1 MRKFLFLI
9 NFVSLLVFIGCSQP
23 ESKDTNK
30 IYSMEDLAVV
40 GIKIKKDFQ
49 TDFPEA
55 THAKW
60 GFLKGREVA
69 VFRYPTIEL
78 ANTLGKT
85 AGEEQTEEIEVVE
98 KNIAHGPKVEK
109 TECRVHKANKPNSSD
124 VYKLDIKL
132 NSNSFL
138 SEIFIINKM
147 KLLEGNSLNLF
158 PLKPSWM
165 ECVRRAPMYTEFIIV
180 GNLVILSEPLA
191 TEDSEGTI
199 KFLQETA
206 EKLP

>member
-1 MRKFLFLI
+1 MRNFLFLI
-9 NFVSLLVFIGCSQP
+9 NFVSLLVFIGCSQT

-30 IYSMEDLAVV
+30 IYSMEDLAVI

-49 TDFPEA
+49 TEFPET

-109 TECRVHKANKPNSSD
+109 TECRGHKANKPNSSD
-124 VYKLDIKL
+124 VYKLNIKL
-132 NSNSFL
+132 NSNSQF
-138 SEIFIINKM
+138 SNIFIINKA
-147 KLLEGNSLNLF
+147 KLFEDQMNLF

-165 ECVRRAPMYTEFIIV
+165 ECVRRAPMYTEFIII

-191 TEDSEGTI
+191 TEDSEGTLA
-199 KFLQETA
+199 FLQETA
-206 EKLP
+206 DKLP

>member
-1 MRKFLFLI
+1 MRNFLFLI
-9 NFVSLLVFIGCSQP
+9 NFVSLLVFIGCSQA

-30 IYSMEDLAVV
+30 IYSMEDLAVI

-49 TDFPEA
+49 TEFPEA

-85 AGEEQTEEIEVVE
+85 AGKEQTEEIEVVE

-109 TECRVHKANKPNSSD
+109 TECRGHKANKPNSSD
-124 VYKLDIKL
+124 VYKLNIKL
-132 NSNSFL
+132 NSNSQF
-138 SEIFIINKM
+138 SNTFIINKA
-147 KLLEGNSLNLF
+147 KLFEDQMNLF

-165 ECVRRAPMYTEFIIV
+165 ECVRRAPMYTEFIII

-191 TEDSEGTI
+191 TEDSEGTLA
-199 KFLQETA
+199 FLQETA
-206 EKLP
+206 DKLP

>member
-1 MRKFLFLI
+1 MRYLFI
-9 NFVSLLVFIGCSQP
+9 VISLFIVIGCSL
-23 ESKDTNK
+23 EETKDTNK
-30 IYSMEDLAVV
+30 IYSMEDVALT

-60 GFLKGREVA
+60 GFLKGREIA

-109 TECRVHKANKPNSSD
+109 TECRGHTQNKPNSSD
-124 VYKLDIKL
+124 VYKLNIKL
-132 NSNSFL
+132 NSNSQF
-138 SEIFIINKM
+138 SNTFIINKA
-147 KLLEGNSLNLF
+147 KLFEDQMNLF

-165 ECVRRAPMYTEFIIV
+165 ECVRRAPMYTEFIII

-191 TEDSEGTI
+191 TEDSEGTLA
-199 KFLQETA
+199 FLQETA
-206 EKLP
+206 DKLP

>member
-9 NFVSLLVFIGCSQP
+9 NFVSLLVFIGCSQA
-23 ESKDTNK
+23 EFKDLNK
-30 IYSMEDLAVV
+30 IYSMEDLAVI

-49 TDFPEA
+49 TEFPEA

-109 TECRVHKANKPNSSD
+109 TECRGHKANKPNSSD
-124 VYKLDIKL
+124 VYKLNIKL
-132 NSNSFL
+132 NSNSQF
-138 SEIFIINKM
+138 SNIFIINKA
-147 KLLEGNSLNLF
+147 KLFEDQMNLF

-165 ECVRRAPMYTEFIIV
+165 ECVRRAPMYTEFIII

-191 TEDSEGTI
+191 TEDSEGTLA
-199 KFLQETA
+199 FLQETA
-206 EKLP
+206 DKLP

>member
-1 MRKFLFLI
+1 MYKVLFI
-9 NFVSLLVFIGCSQP
+9 VISLFIVIGCSQ
-23 ESKDTNK
+23 EETKDTNK
-30 IYSMEDLAVV
+30 IYSMEDVALT

-60 GFLKGREVA
+60 GFLKGREIA

-109 TECRVHKANKPNSSD
+109 TECRGHTQNKPNSSD
-124 VYKLDIKL
+124 VYKLNIKL
-132 NSNSFL
+132 NSNSQF
-138 SEIFIINKM
+138 SNTFIINKA
-147 KLLEGNSLNLF
+147 KLFEDQMNLF

-165 ECVRRAPMYTEFIIV
+165 ECVRRAPMYTEFIII

-191 TEDSEGTI
+191 TEDSEGTLA
-199 KFLQETA
+199 FLQETA
-206 EKLP
+206 DKLP

>member
-1 MRKFLFLI
+1 MRYLFI
-9 NFVSLLVFIGCSQP
+9 VIGCSQ
-23 ESKDTNK
+23 EETRDTNK
-30 IYSMEDLAVV
+30 IYSMEDVALT

-60 GFLKGREVA
+60 GFLKGREIA

-109 TECRVHKANKPNSSD
+109 TECRGHTQNKPNSSD
-124 VYKLDIKL
+124 VYKLNIKL
-132 NSNSFL
+132 NSNSQF
-138 SEIFIINKM
+138 SNTFIINKA
-147 KLLEGNSLNLF
+147 KLFEDQMNLF

-165 ECVRRAPMYTEFIIV
+165 ECVRRAPMYTEFIII
-180 GNLVILSEPLA
+180 GNLVILSEHLA
-191 TEDSEGTI
+191 TEDSEGTLA
-199 KFLQETA
+199 FLQETA
-206 EKLP
+206 DKLP

>member
-1 MRKFLFLI
+1 MRNFLFLI

-30 IYSMEDLAVV
+30 IYSMEDLAVI

-49 TDFPEA
+49 TEFPEA

-109 TECRVHKANKPNSSD
+109 TECRGHKANKPNSSD
-124 VYKLDIKL
+124 VYKLNIKL
-132 NSNSFL
+132 NSNSQF
-138 SEIFIINKM
+138 SNTFIINKA
-147 KLLEGNSLNLF
+147 KLFEDQMNLF

-165 ECVRRAPMYTEFIIV
+165 ECVRRAPMYTEFIII

-191 TEDSEGTI
+191 TEDSEGTLA
-199 KFLQETA
+199 FLQETA
-206 EKLP
+206 DKLP

>member
-1 MRKFLFLI
+1 MRFFLFFI
-9 NFVSLLVFIGCSQP
+9 NFISLLIFIGCSQA

-30 IYSMEDLAVV
+30 IYSMEDLAIT
-40 GIKIKKDFQ
+40 GIKIKKGFQ
-49 TDFPEA
+49 TEFPEA

-109 TECRVHKANKPNSSD
+109 TECRGHKANKPNSSD
-124 VYKLDIKL
+124 VYKLNIKL
-132 NSNSFL
+132 NSNSQF
-138 SEIFIINKM
+138 SNTFIINKA
-147 KLLEGNSLNLF
+147 KLFEDQMNLF

-191 TEDSEGTI
+191 TEDSEGTLA
-199 KFLQETA
+199 FLQETA
-206 EKLP
+206 DKLP

>member
-1 MRKFLFLI
+1 MRNFLFLI
-9 NFVSLLVFIGCSQP
+9 NFVSLLVFIGCSQT

-30 IYSMEDLAVV
+30 IYSMEDLAVI

-49 TDFPEA
+49 TEFPET

-109 TECRVHKANKPNSSD
+109 TECRGHKANKPNSSD
-124 VYKLDIKL
+124 VYKLNIKL
-132 NSNSFL
+132 NSNSQFSNTL
-138 SEIFIINKM
+138 IINKA
-147 KLLEGNSLNLF
+147 KLFEDQMNLF

-165 ECVRRAPMYTEFIIV
+165 ECVRRAPMYTEFIII

-191 TEDSEGTI
+191 TEDSEGTLA
-199 KFLQETA
+199 FLQETA
-206 EKLP
+206 DKLP

>member
-1 MRKFLFLI
+1 MRYLFIVITLFI
-9 NFVSLLVFIGCSQP
+9 FIGCSQ
-23 ESKDTNK
+23 EENKDTNK

-109 TECRVHKANKPNSSD
+109 TECRGHKANKPNSSD

>member
-30 IYSMEDLAVV
+30 IYSMEDLAVI

-49 TDFPEA
+49 TEFPEA

-109 TECRVHKANKPNSSD
+109 TECRGHKANKPNSSD
-124 VYKLDIKL
+124 VYKLNIKL
-132 NSNSFL
+132 NSNSQF
-138 SEIFIINKM
+138 SNTFIINKA
-147 KLLEGNSLNLF
+147 KLFEDQMNLF

-165 ECVRRAPMYTEFIIV
+165 ECVRRAPMYTEFIII

-191 TEDSEGTI
+191 TEDSEGTLA
-199 KFLQETA
+199 FLQETA
-206 EKLP
+206 DKLP

>member
-1 MRKFLFLI
+1 M
-9 NFVSLLVFIGCSQP
+9 LLVYLLLLGVLR
-23 ESKDTNK
+23 KKLK
-30 IYSMEDLAVV
+30 IP
-40 GIKIKKDFQ
+40 IKYIQ
-49 TDFPEA
+49 A

-60 GFLKGREVA
+60 GFLKGREIS

-109 TECRVHKANKPNSSD
+109 TECRGHTQNKPNSSD
-124 VYKLDIKL
+124 VYKLNIKL
-132 NSNSFL
+132 NSNSQF
-138 SEIFIINKM
+138 SNTFIINKA
-147 KLLEGNSLNLF
+147 KLFEDQMNLF

-165 ECVRRAPMYTEFIIV
+165 ECVRRAPMYTEFIII

-191 TEDSEGTI
+191 TEDSEGTLA
-199 KFLQETA
+199 FLQETA
-206 EKLP
+206 DKLP

>member
-1 MRKFLFLI
+1 MRYLFI
-9 NFVSLLVFIGCSQP
+9 GISLFIVIGCSQ
-23 ESKDTNK
+23 EETKDTNK
-30 IYSMEDLAVV
+30 IYSMEDVALT

-60 GFLKGREVA
+60 GFLKGREIA

-109 TECRVHKANKPNSSD
+109 TECRGLTQNKPNSSD
-124 VYKLDIKL
+124 VYKLNIKL
-132 NSNSFL
+132 NSNSQF
-138 SEIFIINKM
+138 SNTFIINKA
-147 KLLEGNSLNLF
+147 KLFEDQMNLF

-165 ECVRRAPMYTEFIIV
+165 ECVRRAPMYTEFIII

-191 TEDSEGTI
+191 TEDTEGTLA
-199 KFLQETA
+199 FLQETA
-206 EKLP
+206 DKLP

>member
-1 MRKFLFLI
+1 MRYLFI
-9 NFVSLLVFIGCSQP
+9 VISLFIVIGCSQ
-23 ESKDTNK
+23 EETKDTNK
-30 IYSMEDLAVV
+30 IYSMEDVALT
-40 GIKIKKDFQ
+40 GIKIKKDFK
-49 TDFPEA
+49 TDFPAA

-60 GFLKGREVA
+60 EFLKGREIA

-109 TECRVHKANKPNSSD
+109 TECRGHTQNKPNSSD
-124 VYKLDIKL
+124 VYKLNIKL
-132 NSNSFL
+132 NSNSQF
-138 SEIFIINKM
+138 SNTFIINKA
-147 KLLEGNSLNLF
+147 KLFEDQMNLF

-165 ECVRRAPMYTEFIIV
+165 ECVRRAPMYTEFIII

-191 TEDSEGTI
+191 TEDSEGTLA
-199 KFLQETA
+199 FLQETA
-206 EKLP
+206 DKLP